1 VERLAVAAIGP
12 IAVLVDSPAG
22 ARTDALRYDRTV
34 TTFYDIDAA
43 NARIPELREILALLR
58 DQLAELGRLRDD
70 GLAPD
75 LNEADA
81 RRIQLR
87 ISGIVDQ
94 MHASVA
100 RIDAWS
106 VTLRDIGTGLIDFP
120 ALVNG
125 RQVCLCWQ
133 LGEDDIGWWHELST
147 GFAGRLPLAELA

>member
-1 VERLAVAAIGP
+1 VR
-12 IAVLVDSPAG
+12 
-22 ARTDALRYDRTV
+22 ALYDRAV

-43 NARIPELREILALLR
+43 NARIPVVREVLTLLR
-58 DQLAELGRLRDD
+58 DQLAELARLREES
-70 GLAPD
+70 LSPD
-75 LNEADA
+75 LEEADS
-81 RRIQLR
+81 RRLELR

-106 VTLRDIGTGLIDFP
+106 ITLRDIGTGLIDFP

-133 LGEDDIGWWHELST
+133 LGEDEVGWWHEMTS
-147 GFAGRLPLAELA
+147 GFSGRLPLAELS

>member
-1 VERLAVAAIGP
+1 MT
-12 IAVLVDSPAG
+12 S
-22 ARTDALRYDRTV
+22 ARSGALRYDRAV

-43 NARIPELREILALLR
+43 NARIPEVREILGLLR
-58 DQLAELGRLRDD
+58 DQLGELGRLRDESQV
-70 GLAPD
+70 PD
-75 LNEADA
+75 LAEDDS

-106 VTLRDIGTGLIDFP
+106 ITLRDIGTGLIDFP

-133 LGEDDIGWWHELST
+133 LGEGDIGWWHELSA

>member
-1 VERLAVAAIGP
+1 M
-12 IAVLVDSPAG
+12 
-22 ARTDALRYDRTV
+22 

-58 DQLAELGRLRDD
+58 DQLAELARLRDD
-70 GLAPD
+70 SLTPD
-75 LNEADA
+75 LDEAVA

-106 VTLRDIGTGLIDFP
+106 ITLRDIGTGLIDFP
-120 ALVNG
+120 ALGNG

-133 LGEDDIGWWHELST
+133 LGEDDVGWWHELSA
-147 GFAGRLPLAELA
+147 GFAGRLPLTELA

>member
-1 VERLAVAAIGP
+1 M
-12 IAVLVDSPAG
+12 
-22 ARTDALRYDRTV
+22 T
-34 TTFYDIDAA
+34 TTFYDIDEA
-43 NARIPELREILALLR
+43 NARIPAVREILTLLR
-58 DQLAELGRLRDD
+58 DQLAELGRLRDE
-70 GLAPD
+70 GLSPD
-75 LNEADA
+75 LDDADS

-106 VTLRDIGTGLIDFP
+106 ITLRDIGTGLIDFP

-125 RQVCLCWQ
+125 RQVCLCWR
-133 LGEDDIGWWHELST
+133 LGEADVAWWHELSA

>member
-1 VERLAVAAIGP
+1 V
-12 IAVLVDSPAG
+12 
-22 ARTDALRYDRTV
+22 T
-34 TTFYDIDAA
+34 TTFYDIDEA
-43 NARIPELREILALLR
+43 NARIPAVREILTLLR
-58 DQLAELGRLRDD
+58 DQLAELGRLRDE
-70 GLAPD
+70 GLSPD
-75 LNEADA
+75 LDDADS

-106 VTLRDIGTGLIDFP
+106 ITLRDIGTGLIDFP

-125 RQVCLCWQ
+125 RQVCLCWR
-133 LGEDDIGWWHELST
+133 LGEADVAWWHELSA

>member
-1 VERLAVAAIGP
+1 M
-12 IAVLVDSPAG
+12 
-22 ARTDALRYDRTV
+22 T
-34 TTFYDIDAA
+34 TTFYDIDEA
-43 NARIPELREILALLR
+43 NARIPAVREILTLLR
-58 DQLAELGRLRDD
+58 DQLAELGRLRDES
-70 GLAPD
+70 LSTD
-75 LNEADA
+75 LDDADS

-106 VTLRDIGTGLIDFP
+106 ITLRDIGTGLIDFP

-125 RQVCLCWQ
+125 RQVCLCWR
-133 LGEDDIGWWHELST
+133 LGEAEVAWWHELSA